1 MARSSH
7 WPIIHERFRLFSRDA
22 GRTGTRE
29 GRGGE
34 RRGGDKARGGGV
46 TALVEPGLGVRYPP
60 GPMAAAP
67 GKEAP
72 PHTEK
77 KQHLGGES
85 GGDGG
90 PSTNQAAPEP
100 KLSTQ
105 NGGGRSAESG
115 SPEEVV
121 SVAAAECRGG
131 GRGGGSCLSGSR
143 ILAQEQP
150 KDPLKVVAAAL
161 PKGPEELPVKRNF
174 QIPRKSREK
183 KALFQP
189 LTAGSR
195 EFDDVLKILHSS
207 YLEPG
212 SVANFNYK
220 RASLIHNELLEK
232 EVQSICE
239 KGLQVGQSK
248 VAILGN
254 PSMGIYLSKYADLLQ
269 ANPLEPGATGDVV
282 VFKIIKGKMKSVYDH
297 KGVKN
302 LDSTV
307 TKSALDPTPKHEC
320 HVSKSA
326 NRITSLLA
334 YRAFE
339 LTQYYFYE
347 YGFDELRRRP
357 RHVCPY
363 AVVSFAYKDDI
374 VQGPKFLP
382 ASRSVGFNSDRS
394 VDKPNYTLWR
404 GQLLNK
410 GKLLCYASL
419 KSATRPFLPF
429 KLPEKLNVDTIMSIE
444 HLKQKIPSALF
455 YKETYL
461 GAKEVLKSGMYC
473 SLYEVV
479 EKTRTGSNLENLIQK
494 LEKEKLVLVRPLGD
508 RGYLFLLSPC
518 QMSSPYEQPNT
529 KSHILHA
536 LFLFQ
541 EPRGVVNP
549 PKGSAKPE
557 PYQHNEA
564 IPDIT
569 KFIQAI
575 HFALIRCRKDTSAD
589 FNVVVAKY
597 VNEYFKGCFGSDK
610 YREFVMYPY
619 DSRLDDRKFLYSAPK
634 NKSHFDSSLQN
645 YIFGSDAYQLRVDK
659 VKELMEGNR
668 KIHQFSPISDYEGTE
683 ENDFSKIVS
692 RKRNNS
698 KSEIVKD
705 AKRKPYFCGDY
716 DQERLKELI
725 NLIQCRKKKSGGESD
740 TEDNRNPSGMKRKL
754 ENLPE
759 NVRKLQKTGDLS
771 ESRRQYEG
779 GCSSDSPQS
788 VFSLISGLGGHD
800 TDLRQQD
807 ISDSGVTDTH
817 GLIKLLLETLAN
829 GGQLDSSLARSVS
842 QALGLSTDESYEDL
856 RQRREY
862 EFIPMQENDEYGQ
875 PGAIKVENVNF
886 KDPQCSE
893 MLETDALCLKYPI
906 DVDLR
911 VSSSKI
917 GTELTPQLKEDPN
930 SGSMSSFDSYSPC
943 PTTPVEHG
951 YHRQHS
957 SSNNGEAEMHW
968 KLIPIT
974 GGTGRSTED
983 QLGKHDDNQTS
994 GMKSPE
1000 EQLVYLPPEDAF
1012 PNDPRVINR
1021 QRSSDYKFP
1030 YSPFSDTLKGTME
1043 DGVSTSQLEK
1053 VEEQSVLE
1061 TKHPSVVTQDSRG
1074 TIKNIMLEEYN
1085 IFSRKTEEFL
1095 RQHNIPNVKRL
1106 STSTFSAQGRALK
1119 FSKYMYSQGSDVGV
1133 QQYVNSLHE
1142 KLNDIVTMATPYQRN
1157 IPPFNI
1163 STELTQN
1170 EVAEL
1175 PLSPSKGPIVQ
1186 VSSSDNTALVPGPFD
1201 NDGVKDLEAN
1211 EQPSSTTLC
1220 LAEVELD
1227 QVKNTTEIILT
1238 CDATAPSEVFLESTE
1253 KETPKSPDNLSISTQ
1268 PALSDFISQLQPEVF
1283 NSLVK
1288 IIKDVQKNT
1297 VKFYIHEE
1305 EENILCKEIKE
1316 YLTKLGNTEC
1326 HPEQFLGG
1334 RSALDKLLIIIQNE
1348 DIASFI
1354 HKIPGLVTLKRL
1366 SCVSFAGVDSLD
1378 DVKNHTYNEL
1388 FVSGGFIVS
1397 DESVLNPESVT
1408 VDNLKKFLMFLEE
1421 LNTPDGKWRWKIHC
1435 KMQKKLKELG
1445 RLNAKALNLL
1455 TLLNAYQKKY
1465 LVEILSYHDCDS
1477 QTRNAPEL
1485 DCLIRLQAQN
1495 IQQRHIVF
1503 LTEKN
1508 TKTFSSYADSG
1519 IVVATCEDFML
1530 NFKSLVG
1537 YHNSDTGENCLPLHG
1552 ANESLEP
1559 QSVLVESAEKDE
1571 EDMSLDSGDEIS
1583 PIEVCSSSH
1592 AEGLEIGTNG
1602 SHAISQKECSPTELQ
1617 LPTDEQRSVLEE
1629 KTPKMDSDEMPPVTP
1644 VARASSEGDN
1654 FEVYPSR
1661 QLSMSHQFSH
1671 LNVLTHQTFLGT
1683 AYPVSSQSQEGG
1695 DYFLS
1700 VYSQNLDSNKPSSPA
1715 S

>member
-1 MARSSH
+1 
-7 WPIIHERFRLFSRDA
+7 
-22 GRTGTRE
+22 
-29 GRGGE
+29 
-34 RRGGDKARGGGV
+34 
-46 TALVEPGLGVRYPP
+46 
-60 GPMAAAP
+60 MAAAP
-67 GKEAP
+67 EKEAP

-77 KQHLGGES
+77 RPQLGGE
-85 GGDGG
+85 GRGAGG
-90 PSTNQAAPEP
+90 PSANQAAPEP

-115 SPEEVV
+115 SPEEVG
-121 SVAAAECRGG
+121 SAAAAECRGG
-131 GRGGGSCLSGSR
+131 GRGGSR
-143 ILAQEQP
+143 ILAQDQP

-220 RASLIHNELLEK
+220 RASLIHSELLEK
-232 EVQSICE
+232 EFTEKRRELKFDGRLEKELVESYAFLMVDRPQVQSICE

-282 VFKIIKGKMKSVYDH
+282 VFKIIKGRMKSVYDH
-297 KGVKN
+297 MGVKN

-320 HVSKSA
+320 HVSKSG

-382 ASRSVGFNSDRS
+382 SSRSVSFNSDRS
-394 VDKPNYTLWR
+394 ADKPNYTLWR

-410 GKLLCYASL
+410 GKLLCSASL
-419 KSATRPFLPF
+419 KSATRAFLPF

-444 HLKQKIPSALF
+444 HLKQKIPSDLF

-508 RGYLFLLSPC
+508 RGYLFFLSPC
-518 QMSSPYEQPNT
+518 QMPSPYEQPNT

-549 PKGSAKPE
+549 LKGSAKPE

-569 KFIQAI
+569 KCIQAI

-619 DSRLDDRKFLYSAPK
+619 ESRLDDRKFLYSAPK
-634 NKSHFDSSLQN
+634 NKSHIDSSLRN

-659 VKELMEGNR
+659 VKELMEENKR
-668 KIHQFSPISDYEGTE
+668 VHQFSPISDYEGTE

-692 RKRNNS
+692 RKRNTS
-698 KSEIVKD
+698 KSEIEKD

-740 TEDNRNPSGMKRKL
+740 TEDNRNLSGMKRKL

-771 ESRRQYEG
+771 ESCRQYEG

-800 TDLRQQD
+800 TDMRQQD

-842 QALGLSTDESYEDL
+842 QALGLSADESYEDL
-856 RQRREY
+856 RQRYEY
-862 EFIPMQENDEYGQ
+862 EPIPMKENEEYGQ
-875 PGAIKVENVNF
+875 LSAAKVENVNF
-886 KDPQCSE
+886 KDPHCSE
-893 MLETDALCLKYPI
+893 MLETDTLCLKYPI

-917 GTELTPQLKEDPN
+917 GTELIPQLKEDPN
-930 SGSMSSFDSYSPC
+930 SGSVSSFDSYSPC
-943 PTTPVEHG
+943 PNTPVEHG

-957 SSNNGEAEMHW
+957 SSNNGEAGMHW

-974 GGTGRSTED
+974 GGTGRSPED

-994 GMKSPE
+994 
-1000 EQLVYLPPEDAF
+1000 
-1012 PNDPRVINR
+1012 
-1021 QRSSDYKFP
+1021 
-1030 YSPFSDTLKGTME
+1030 DTLKGTVE
-1043 DGVSTSQLEK
+1043 DGVSTSQVEK
-1053 VEEQSVLE
+1053 VEEQSVLA
-1061 TKHPSVVTQDSRG
+1061 TKHPFVVSQGPRG

-1085 IFSRKTEEFL
+1085 VFSRKIEEFL
-1095 RQHNIPNVKRL
+1095 GQNNTPNVKRL
-1106 STSTFSAQGRALK
+1106 STPSFSAQGRALK
-1119 FSKYMYSQGSDVGV
+1119 FSKSMYSQGSDVGV
-1133 QQYVNSLHE
+1133 QQYVNSFHE
-1142 KLNDIVTMATPYQRN
+1142 KLNDIVTLPTPYQRN
-1157 IPPFNI
+1157 IPPVNI
-1163 STELTQN
+1163 STEQTQN

-1175 PLSPSKGPIVQ
+1175 PLSPPKGLIVQ
-1186 VSSSDNTALVPGPFD
+1186 VSSSDNNTTLVPGPFD
-1201 NDGVKDLEAN
+1201 SDGVKDLEAS
-1211 EQPSSTTLC
+1211 EQPSSTTLG

-1227 QVKNTTEIILT
+1227 QVNNTTDIILT
-1238 CDATAPSEVFLESTE
+1238 SDATAPNEVFLEPTE

-1316 YLTKLGNTEC
+1316 YLTKLGNMEC

-1445 RLNAKALNLL
+1445 RLNTKALNLL

-1495 IQQRHIVF
+1495 IQQRHVVF

-1508 TKTFSSYADSG
+1508 TKAFSSYADSG
-1519 IVVATCEDFML
+1519 IVVATPEDFML

-1559 QSVLVESAEKDE
+1559 QSDAVLT
-1571 EDMSLDSGDEIS
+1571 LT
-1583 PIEVCSSSH
+1583 P
-1592 AEGLEIGTNG
+1592 LELGVG
-1602 SHAISQKECSPTELQ
+1602 ISQ
-1617 LPTDEQRSVLEE
+1617 
-1629 KTPKMDSDEMPPVTP
+1629 
-1644 VARASSEGDN
+1644 
-1654 FEVYPSR
+1654 
-1661 QLSMSHQFSH
+1661 H
-1671 LNVLTHQTFLGT
+1671 
-1683 AYPVSSQSQEGG
+1683 
-1695 DYFLS
+1695 
-1700 VYSQNLDSNKPSSPA
+1700 
-1715 S
+1715 